1 MWDVVRQ
8 GRNDILAGSAAGSAC
23 KLVEYPLD
31 TIKVQMQTAGS
42 GTSLSNLGPIGLL
55 RMNVREHGFRR
66 LYQGI
71 SSPLVGSMAENA
83 TLFVSFNLA
92 QSLCHDGPKESMP
105 VYKLVACAMA
115 SGVAVSTVL
124 TPVELIKCRMQTLA
138 ANAVRAIPPVHRQD
152 LPPYFSST
160 AVVDANPA
168 LASPRQ
174 VVYKSTLD
182 CLARTVREEGVAH
195 GLFKGHVSTLMRELP
210 GNVSWFGGN
219 LLLPHPLSLSVPLH
233 SFLPAAVLLA
243 QPRSSPISSSFS
255 SSSVVAGECDRAHV
269 LFATQGMRWGA
280 TC

>member
-92 QSLCHDGPKESMP
+92 QSLCHDGPKETMP
-105 VYKLVACAMA
+105 VHKLVVCAMA

-138 ANAVRAIPPVHRQD
+138 TDAVRLV
-152 LPPYFSST
+152 
-160 AVVDANPA
+160 
-168 LASPRQ
+168 
-174 VVYKSTLD
+174 
-182 CLARTVREEGVAH
+182 
-195 GLFKGHVSTLMRELP
+195 
-210 GNVSWFGGN
+210 
-219 LLLPHPLSLSVPLH
+219 
-233 SFLPAAVLLA
+233 
-243 QPRSSPISSSFS
+243 
-255 SSSVVAGECDRAHV
+255 
-269 LFATQGMRWGA
+269 
-280 TC
+280 